1 VKSLEEVVHASED
14 GDKLVPARMNGMS
27 RLKNLG
33 VTMVQRT
40 EIKKDPHREEDT
52 DANKDDFRRR

>member
-1 VKSLEEVVHASED
+1 MESLEKVVHASED
-14 GDKLVPARMNGMS
+14 ADKPVLVRMNGMS
-27 RLKNLG
+27 RLKDLG

-40 EIKKDPHREEDT
+40 EIKKDAHGEEDT